1 MTDIKGFATRAI
13 HAGQAPD
20 PTTGATIVPIYAT
33 STYTQDELG
42 QHKGF
47 EYGRGDNPTRMA
59 LETALASLEQGSTCY
74 TFASGLAA
82 SDVILRLLPPDSHIV
97 AGHDLYGGVYR
108 LFEKVYH
115 PEITAVTYVD
125 LSDPDALISAIRP
138 ETRLLWLETPT
149 NPLLQVYD
157 IRQLTQIA
165 HQHGMWVAVDN
176 TFASPYLQN
185 PLADGADFVVHS
197 TTKYIGGHSDVL
209 GGAIIVRDQGLAER
223 IKFIQN
229 AAGAIIGPFEA
240 WLTLRGLKT
249 LAVRM
254 RQHTHNAGVL
264 ARYLS
269 QHPRVARVYYP
280 GLFEGASMAIV
291 QRQMREYGGMISF
304 ELKVSGRD
312 PLEEARDVLARF
324 AIFSLAE
331 SLGGV
336 ESLVGHPATMTHAA
350 IPKEI
355 REARGVR
362 DGLIRLSVGIED
374 EADLLEDLDNALK

>member
-1 MTDIKGFATRAI
+1 MTKKQGFTTRAI
-13 HAGQAPD
+13 HVGQAPD

-33 STYTQDELG
+33 STYTQEQLG

-47 EYGRGDNPTRMA
+47 EYARGDNPTRLA
-59 LETALASLEQGSTCY
+59 LEEALASLEQGSRCY

-82 SDVILRLLPPDSHIV
+82 SDVVLRLLPPNSHVI

-115 PEITAVTYVD
+115 PEINAVSYVD
-125 LSDPDALISAIRP
+125 LADLETFEASIR
-138 ETRLLWLETPT
+138 ENTRLLWLETPT

-157 IRQLTQIA
+157 IRQLTDIA
-165 HQHGMWVAVDN
+165 HQHGILVAVDN
-176 TFASPYLQN
+176 TFASPYIQN
-185 PLADGADFVVHS
+185 PLVNGADFVVHS

-209 GGAIIVRDQGLAER
+209 GGAIIVQDLALAER
-223 IKFIQN
+223 IKFLQN

-249 LAVRM
+249 LALRM

-264 ARYLS
+264 AQYLVH
-269 QHPRVARVYYP
+269 HPRVAWVYYP
-280 GLFEGASMAIV
+280 GLFEGASRAIV
-291 QRQMREYGGMISF
+291 DRQMREYGGMISF
-304 ELKVSGRD
+304 ELKPTRRD
-312 PLEEARDVLARF
+312 ALEEAREVLSRF
-324 AIFSLAE
+324 EVFSLAE

-350 IPKEI
+350 IPRET

-374 EADLLEDLDNALK
+374 EADLLEDLESALS

>member
-13 HAGQAPD
+13 HVGQAPD
-20 PTTGATIVPIYAT
+20 PATGATIVPIYAT
-33 STYTQDELG
+33 STYTQEKLG

-47 EYGRGDNPTRMA
+47 EYARGDNPTRTA
-59 LETALASLEQGSTCY
+59 LEQALASLEQGTTCY

-82 SDVILRLLPPDSHIV
+82 SDVVLRLLPANSHIV

-115 PEITAVTYVD
+115 PEITAVSYVD
-125 LSDPDALISAIRP
+125 LSDPDALVAAIRP

-185 PLADGADFVVHS
+185 PLVDGADFVVHS

-209 GGAIIVRDQGLAER
+209 GGAIIVRDQDLAER

-249 LAVRM
+249 LAIRM

-264 ARYLS
+264 AQYLS
-269 QHPRVARVYYP
+269 HHKRVVRVYYP
-280 GLFEGASMAIV
+280 GLFEGTSMTIV
-291 QRQMREYGGMISF
+291 QRQMRDYGGMISF
-304 ELKVSGRD
+304 ELKGSGRD
-312 PLEEARDVLARF
+312 PLVDAQDVLSRF
-324 AIFSLAE
+324 QIFSLAE

-350 IPKEI
+350 IPRDM

-374 EADLLEDLDNALK
+374 EADLLEDLDRALS

>member
-1 MTDIKGFATRAI
+1 MTKKQGFTTRAI
-13 HAGQAPD
+13 HVGQGPD

-33 STYTQDELG
+33 STYTQEQLG

-47 EYGRGDNPTRMA
+47 EYARGDNPTRSA
-59 LETALASLEQGSTCY
+59 LEQALASLEQGSWCY

-82 SDVILRLLPPDSHIV
+82 SDVVLRLLPPNSHVI

-115 PEITAVTYVD
+115 PEINAVSYVD
-125 LSDPDALISAIRP
+125 LADLDAFMASIRP
-138 ETRLLWLETPT
+138 STKLLWLETPT

-157 IRQLTQIA
+157 IRQLTEIA
-165 HQHGMWVAVDN
+165 HRHGILVAVDN
-176 TFASPYLQN
+176 TFASPYIQN
-185 PLADGADFVVHS
+185 PLVDGADLVVHS

-209 GGAIIVRDQGLAER
+209 GGAIIVQDPQLAER
-223 IKFIQN
+223 IKFLQN

-249 LAVRM
+249 LALRM

-264 ARYLS
+264 AQYLTH
-269 QHPRVARVYYP
+269 HPRVARVYYP
-280 GLFEGASMAIV
+280 GLFEGAARAIV
-291 QRQMREYGGMISF
+291 DRQMREYGGMISF
-304 ELKVSGRD
+304 ELKSTRRD
-312 PLEEARDVLARF
+312 PLDETREVLSRF
-324 AIFSLAE
+324 AVFSLAE

-350 IPKEI
+350 IPRET
-355 REARGVR
+355 REARGVG

-374 EADLLEDLDNALK
+374 EADLLEDLESALS

>member
-13 HAGQAPD
+13 HVGQAPD

-33 STYTQDELG
+33 STYTQEQLG

-47 EYGRGDNPTRMA
+47 EYARGDNPTRMA
-59 LETALASLEQGSTCY
+59 LERALASLEQGTACY
-74 TFASGLAA
+74 TFASGMAA
-82 SDVILRLLPPDSHIV
+82 SDVVLRLLAPDSHII

-125 LSDPDALISAIRP
+125 LSDSDALISAIRP
-138 ETRLLWLETPT
+138 QTKLLWLETPT

-157 IRQLTQIA
+157 IRQLTEIA
-165 HQHGMWVAVDN
+165 HQHGIWVAVDN

-185 PLADGADFVVHS
+185 PLVDGADLVVHS

-209 GGAIIVRDQGLAER
+209 GGALVVRDPGLAER
-223 IKFIQN
+223 IKFLQN

-249 LAVRM
+249 LALRM
-254 RQHTHNAGVL
+254 RQHTHNASVL
-264 ARYLS
+264 AKYLTN
-269 QHPRVARVYYP
+269 HPRVAQVYYP

-291 QRQMREYGGMISF
+291 KRQMREHGGMISF
-304 ELKVSGRD
+304 ELKTSGRD
-312 PLEEARDVLARF
+312 ALEEARDVLSRF
-324 AIFSLAE
+324 EVFSLAE

-355 REARGVR
+355 RESRGVR

-374 EADLLEDLDNALK
+374 EADLLEDLEKALE